1 MPEERERAYLDDLD
15 DLANDWW
22 PEGGFD
28 SHGNA
33 VGFDEY
39 NACLIAVGRP
49 AVTMTEYLRAID
61 PRRDGGAKEE
71 AS

>member
-1 MPEERERAYLDDLD
+1 MPEERLDAYLSAID
-15 DLANDWW
+15 AAADWT
-22 PEGGFD
+22 PETGFD

-39 NACLIAVGRP
+39 NAWLIAVGRP

-61 PRRDGGAKEE
+61 PRRHPSAKENQ
-71 AS
+71 

>member
-1 MPEERERAYLDDLD
+1 MTPDLLIYHGDD
-15 DLANDWW
+15 AAADWW

-28 SHGNA
+28 PHGNA

-39 NACLIAVGRP
+39 NAWLIAVGRP

-61 PRRDGGAKEE
+61 PRRDDGAKEE